1 MEKNKEEKSYKI
13 FSGTFSLLI
22 GLWLVIP
29 AIVSFNFSPNS
40 IDFWLNFISILFGGI
55 AIISG
60 LVSFKSTKK
69 NNTNNLKS

>member
-22 GLWLVIP
+22 GLWLIIP
-29 AIVSFNFSPNS
+29 AIISFVNFSLNS
-40 IDFWLNFISILFGGI
+40 IEFWLNCISILFGVI

-69 NNTNNLKS
+69 IILTI